1 VHIRLEYYDHLR
13 LEKGEMK
20 VGRESARE
28 KGGTQENRTR
38 HSVTEVVFKY
48 SDLCTVS
55 TDVRST
61 HALNLDTKTYI

>member
-28 KGGTQENRTR
+28 KGRDTR
-38 HSVTEVVFKY
+38 E
-48 SDLCTVS
+48 
-55 TDVRST
+55 
-61 HALNLDTKTYI
+61 